1 MSQITEVNE
10 HILSAILKTDEFYKA
25 LWGDEDFTPE
35 ATITEPNDYNCGALA
50 NPLEYIY
57 QFIRDITG
65 QDLVDLPEP
74 YIDIVIYFFTGLKR
88 FEGEPDLDLI
98 RRMESLLIREADWRS
113 ERMGTPWDIKNV
125 FSYYLDRTLL
135 YYIPNVVL
143 TDLLINGDFELAIG
157 SEWTF
162 IPSGDRSVAG
172 AFTGD
177 YKLDFTAF
185 TSVVQT
191 LAVTSGS
198 FILNCFAKPVSE
210 IPGDIFTLIIQ
221 RDSDSYYFNTDTLAW
236 QVADPNI
243 TVASITGDWE
253 LTELFVINNG
263 SYNIDIKF
271 TKIVSFLL
279 DRVEFG
285 EKLYPAYEL
294 LYIDS
299 GPAIGFASA
308 WGISLNYPNASFTDQ
323 DFMFSSSTSSYS
335 DTYYQSLIETVSAG
349 GAKGIFTR
357 EFRS

>member
-10 HILSAILKTDEFYKA
+10 HILTAILKTDEFYKA

-35 ATITEPNDYNCGALA
+35 ATITVPNDYNCGALA

-57 QFIRDITG
+57 DFIREITG
-65 QDLVDLPEP
+65 ADLSILPEP

-88 FEGEPDLDLI
+88 FEGEPDVDFV
-98 RRMESLLIREADWRS
+98 RRMESLLIREDDWRS
-113 ERMGTPWDIKNV
+113 DRMGTPWDIKNV
-125 FSYYLDRTLL
+125 FSYYLDRDLL

-143 TDLLINGDFELAIG
+143 TDELINGDFELAIAG
-157 SEWTF
+157 EWVFT
-162 IPSGDRSVAG
+162 PSGDRTIAG

-210 IPGDIFTLIIQ
+210 TPGDIMNISIQ

-236 QVADPNI
+236 QIADPNI
-243 TVASITGDWE
+243 TVTSITGDWE
-253 LTELFVINNG
+253 LTELFVLIDG
-263 SYNIDIKF
+263 SYDIDIKF
-271 TKIVSFLL
+271 TKVVSFLL

-299 GPAIGFASA
+299 GPAVGFASA
-308 WGISLNYPNASFTDQ
+308 WDVSVNYPNASYTDQ

-335 DTYYQSLIETVSAG
+335 DIYYQSLIEMITGAG
-349 GAKGIFTR
+349 IKGIFTR
-357 EFRS
+357 EFQS

>member
-10 HILSAILKTDEFYKA
+10 HILTKILKTNEFYEA
-25 LWGDEDFTPE
+25 LWGKEDFTPE

-50 NPLEYIY
+50 NPLEFIY

-65 QDLVDLPEP
+65 QDLDDLQEP

-88 FEGEPDLDLI
+88 FEGEPTVDLI

-113 ERMGTPWDIKNV
+113 DRMGTPWDIKNV

-143 TDLLINGDFELAIG
+143 TDLLINGDFELAIAG
-157 SEWTF
+157 EWVF
-162 IPSGDRSVAG
+162 SPSGDRTISG

-177 YKLDFTAF
+177 YKLDFTAY
-185 TSVVQT
+185 TSVTQT

-198 FILNCFAKPVSE
+198 FILNCFSKPVSE
-210 IPGDIFTLIIQ
+210 TPSDIMNISIQ
-221 RDSDSYYFNTDTLAW
+221 RDSDSKYFNTDTLVW

-243 TVASITGDWE
+243 TITSITGDWE
-253 LTELFVINNG
+253 LTELFVINDG
-263 SYNIDIKF
+263 SYDIDIKF
-271 TKIVSFLL
+271 TKIVDILL

-299 GPAIGFASA
+299 GPAIGFASF
-308 WGISLNYPNASFTDQ
+308 WDVSLNYPNASYTDQ

-335 DTYYQSLIETVSAG
+335 DIYYQSLIETISAAG
-349 GAKGIFTR
+349 VKGIFTR
-357 EFRS
+357 EFQS